1 VHDSEAQIIALIT
14 AWRLEIGGEPFAH
27 HDELMRAGLRWA
39 AKQRYLADVRTII
52 AKALCQ

>member
-52 AKALCQ
+52 TKALCQ